1 MGVSGR
7 GREALPFDP
16 QTLDYYERDAETY
29 GAHRGPVEFPA
40 LLNFMKS
47 LPTRAAVLELGCGGG
62 QDAEVLLREGFDVT
76 VTDGSPAMADF
87 AARGL
92 GRSVSV
98 LQFDQLEYVRAF
110 DGVWANACLL
120 HVPEVAL
127 PNIFA
132 RIHRALQPSGRFCAT
147 FKGGAEGARD
157 RLGRYF
163 NYMSAEAL
171 RDLVCGSAPWRDVAV
186 ESQSGLDFLGAPTEW
201 LVCLATA

>member
-1 MGVSGR
+1 MGVSGH

-87 AARGL
+87 AARRL

-110 DGVWANACLL
+110 DGVLDLILGFFDRATS
-120 HVPEVAL
+120 EV
-127 PNIFA
+127 
-132 RIHRALQPSGRFCAT
+132 RIHSSTKSTREVFSNVNAL
-147 FKGGAEGARD
+147 
-157 RLGRYF
+157 LG
-163 NYMSAEAL
+163 
-171 RDLVCGSAPWRDVAV
+171 
-186 ESQSGLDFLGAPTEW
+186 Q
-201 LVCLATA
+201 